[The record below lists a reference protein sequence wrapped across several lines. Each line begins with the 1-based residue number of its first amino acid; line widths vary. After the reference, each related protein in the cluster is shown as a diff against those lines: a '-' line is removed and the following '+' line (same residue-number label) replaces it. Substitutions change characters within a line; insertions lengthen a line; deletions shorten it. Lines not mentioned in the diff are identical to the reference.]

1 MLDVSDVHCLESLWV
16 RNVVVKECVPSSLY
30 SATHYS
36 QDMFDNQMQIVHSLY
51 SICSRHYFFFFKVQ
65 WLKMAFRT
73 GVEIDFSLPTLHD
86 IRPIRRG
93 TLPQKFA
100 HICKLNSQSLG
111 LEVLQQSFLLWEW
124 SMQALILSNVLF
136 AKKNFE
142 VYILWSWEYFTYYLA
157 WPTTVTTPHR
167 LEWYC
172 EFETF
177 SLQGC
182 LCCSWLF
189 FTNITH
195 NVYLSF
201 FLTKYVA
208 PISRTSRMSEH
219 FLEWIVKWDN
229 KD

>member
-1 MLDVSDVHCLESLWV
+1 MRTQKVNSLGSPKNAWCFWCALPRVSVGEECCRKRV
-16 RNVVVKECVPSSLY
+16 RAFVFVQCNTLFPGYVWQPDANSTFFVQHLQSSL
-30 SATHYS
+30 
-36 QDMFDNQMQIVHSLY
+36 
-51 SICSRHYFFFFKVQ
+51 FFFFKVQ

-142 VYILWSWEYFTYYLA
+142 VYILWSWEYFTY
-157 WPTTVTTPHR
+157 
-167 LEWYC
+167 
-172 EFETF
+172 
-177 SLQGC
+177 C
-182 LCCSWLF
+182 LHTLF
-189 FTNITH
+189 WKKCYFGTL
-195 NVYLSF
+195 YQ
-201 FLTKYVA
+201 
-208 PISRTSRMSEH
+208 E
-219 FLEWIVKWDN
+219 
-229 KD
+229 